1 MKIVYSIL
9 ILVNKKILW
18 KLFLFLIIFNTNF
31 IEIDKIERF
40 FVNRYF
46 YTAIC
51 KFMHKIMDHPS
62 IIFYSIKF
70 LFIRYFKIYSVFN
83 VSK

>member
-40 FVNRYF
+40 FVNRY
-46 YTAIC
+46 YCTAIFVNLC
-51 KFMHKIMDHPS
+51 
-62 IIFYSIKF
+62 IK
-70 LFIRYFKIYSVFN
+70 
-83 VSK
+83 